1 MLRTEDEIRARLI
14 ETMDPES
21 IILFGSRAAGT
32 AAVTSDFDLLIVTT
46 AGTRPSDR
54 RAIAERALSDRAV
67 PIDIF
72 VYTPAEMRYL
82 HSIGSPFIDE
92 VLETGRVL
100 YVRKATEQW
109 ILDAEDE
116 LSSARILLANGK
128 TRTACFH
135 SQQCVE
141 KCLKALIIEKGER
154 PEKTHDILEL
164 GSHARR
170 AGWGIDLEVEDAVFL
185 NSIYKGRYPSEE
197 GLLPYGEPTEQD
209 ARRAVSAA
217 ENAFRSMKK
226 AIG

>member
-1 MLRTEDEIRARLI
+1 
-14 ETMDPES
+14 
-21 IILFGSRAAGT
+21 
-32 AAVTSDFDLLIVTT
+32 
-46 AGTRPSDR
+46 
-54 RAIAERALSDRAV
+54 
-67 PIDIF
+67 
-72 VYTPAEMRYL
+72 MRK
-82 HSIGSPFIDE
+82 
-92 VLETGRVL
+92 V
-100 YVRKATEQW
+100 TEQW
-109 ILDAEDE
+109 IHDAEDE
-116 LSSARILLANGK
+116 LSSARILPANGK

-170 AGWGIDLEVEDAVFL
+170 AGWGIDLEMEDAVFL

-197 GLLPYGEPTEQD
+197 GLLPHGEPREQD

-217 ENAFRSMKK
+217 ESAFRSMKK